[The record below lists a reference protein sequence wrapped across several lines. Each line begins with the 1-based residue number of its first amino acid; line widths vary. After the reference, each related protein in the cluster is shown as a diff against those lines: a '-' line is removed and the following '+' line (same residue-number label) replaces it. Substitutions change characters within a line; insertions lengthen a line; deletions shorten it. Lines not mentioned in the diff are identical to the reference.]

1 MSETPQ
7 QNENQ
12 APQPAPQQTPS
23 EQPRQPQAPEPS
35 PQPQGQK
42 PQQQSRSPYGDA
54 QDSQGAGGAN
64 RVPAQNQG
72 QRGSSMFNIDPK
84 DAKQMM
90 SRPPQRVSI
99 ISAILFFAVALFI
112 GSQMMSMMNSNETDT
127 LITSEFVQAVEQG
140 RVENVVYDA
149 GSYTVSGTYYPAATA
164 GSTASSSY
172 NSAFEALNAQVQSA
186 LGSSAPTVETTELS
200 EQTVGTPRN
209 YTSTYVG
216 QDSLMQLLKGHPD
229 VQYQVKLPDGFS
241 DILVSLL
248 PVILITAVMIFFFSQ
263 MNKANNSQ
271 MSFGKAKAK
280 EYVEEHPDVKF
291 DDVAGE
297 DEAVEELQEI
307 KDFLTNPKKY
317 QDLGAKIPRG
327 CLLVG
332 PPGTGKTLLA
342 RAVAGEAQV
351 PFFSISGSEFVEMFV
366 GVGASRVRDLFKHA
380 KEAAPAII
388 FIDEIDAVGR
398 QRGAGLG
405 GGHDEREQTLNQL
418 LVEMD
423 GFEKNEAVVL
433 IAATNRVDV
442 LDPALLRP
450 GRFDRQIVVDA
461 PDVRGRE
468 KILQVHAKNKPIG
481 PDVDLPRIAKLT
493 SGMTGADLMNLM
505 NEAALLTARRNK
517 TQISMAEVNESME
530 RLMAGPERKNRVMNE
545 KTKRTIAYHESGHAL
560 VGHLL
565 PNADPVH
572 KITIV
577 PRGMALGYTM
587 SIPDEDKFLVSRNEM
602 YDDLAVFLGGRVAEE
617 IFCGDITTGASN
629 DLERATKQAR
639 KMVVNYGMSD
649 ALGQQT
655 FGQPNHE
662 VFLGRDYGNTQDY
675 SPETAQ
681 RIDEEVARLMKQAH
695 DTAYKIL
702 SEHAD
707 QMHTMARVL
716 LERETVDGP
725 ACEALLNGTWE
736 EYEAGETAAQNSAE
750 AASAAGSSAQ

>member
-1 MSETPQ
+1 
-7 QNENQ
+7 
-12 APQPAPQQTPS
+12 
-23 EQPRQPQAPEPS
+23 
-35 PQPQGQK
+35 
-42 PQQQSRSPYGDA
+42 
-54 QDSQGAGGAN
+54 
-64 RVPAQNQG
+64 
-72 QRGSSMFNIDPK
+72 MFNIDPK